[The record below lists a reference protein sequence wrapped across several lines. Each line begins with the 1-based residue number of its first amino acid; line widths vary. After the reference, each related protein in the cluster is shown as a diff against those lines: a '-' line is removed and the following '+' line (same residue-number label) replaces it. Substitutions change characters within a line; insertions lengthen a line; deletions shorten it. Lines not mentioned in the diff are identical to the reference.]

1 MRQLWFV
8 MLVVLAVAGIALSFY
23 VNSQKLDDGQAG
35 RAFKEGE
42 NGELIEQDGER
53 TEGRAEVDFPRD
65 EDGLLTGFTLTERSG
80 EQVSSDDLKGQPYV
94 AGFFF
99 STCPSICVQQN
110 SKVQELQEQFKG
122 QPVRF
127 LSISCDPEVDTP
139 EVLTKYAERFNADP
153 EQWLFFTGDMTY
165 IRNVGFDRFRLG
177 VMRKGHPEKFALMDA
192 NDEMVGLY
200 TWSDEG
206 QWATLQAD
214 IEKVIAAGGVMPK
227 KDQDN

>member
-23 VNSQKLDDGQAG
+23 VNSQKLSDGQAG